1 MVMTANSD
9 SVQAYRSKQHFTAGH
24 IHRIT
29 DNAGDL
35 IDIVTF
41 CRDSCHRQ
49 YCTDTGAA
57 YAGWDGCHEIY
68 SPATCASCGQV
79 WK

>member
-1 MVMTANSD
+1 MAMTANSY
-9 SVQAYRSKQHFTAGH
+9 SVEAYFSKLHYTAGH

-29 DNAGDL
+29 DNAGEL

-41 CRDSCHRQ
+41 CTDRCHRQ
-49 YCTDTGAA
+49 YCTDTGAV
-57 YAGWDGCHEIY
+57 YGGWDGCNDMQ